1 MTEYLLRN
9 NKKLNC
15 TKANIN
21 LKRGGGR
28 TITSN
33 DASQPVEV
41 VLCDGMLYLHTESLS
56 DDAVVRNNLD
66 SRIATYAYPLDNIA
80 EFEFVLA
87 KDFDKDL
94 LLLRRTKAHE
104 AEQAS
109 KEETDTPDVLKEE
122 TDTPNVLKEETDT
135 PDRPAEPIQQELA
148 APLRWWR
155 KLTGRA

>member
-9 NKKLNC
+9 NRKLNC

-66 SRIATYAYPLDNIA
+66 SRIATYAYPLDNII

-94 LLLRRTKAHE
+94 LLLRKTREYE

-109 KEETDTPDVLKEE
+109 KRGTDTPD
-122 TDTPNVLKEETDT
+122 TPDT
-135 PDRPAEPIQQELA
+135 PDGPAEPIQQELA

>member
-9 NKKLNC
+9 NRKLEC
-15 TKANIN
+15 TKANVQ

-28 TITSN
+28 ILTSN
-33 DASQPVEV
+33 DDSQPVEV
-41 VLCDGMLYLHTESLS
+41 MLRDGILYIHAEAMS
-56 DDAVVRNNLD
+56 DDAVVRNKLD
-66 SRIATYAYPLDNIA
+66 SRAVTYAYPLDNIA

-94 LLLRRTKAHE
+94 LRLRKTREHK
-104 AEQAS
+104 AEQVS
-109 KEETDTPDVLKEE
+109 KEETDTPDG
-122 TDTPNVLKEETDT
+122 PKEETDT